1 MISLKRWQVAVLA
14 AVPIAIAVG
23 LISVA
28 LVQLHTWGL
37 SWVWAIVAVALA
49 GWRWLLGRWTRPVV
63 ASLEAAIADLN
74 LPEVSKAST
83 AAQKSL
89 AQSPGQSPPMAP
101 PSVAEAERQALAL
114 LTQIIAEAQQDGPL
128 WENWDQFWGR
138 CTTLVAGV
146 ARIYH
151 PEVPDPL
158 LEIYV
163 PQAYGLLRGTVDDLD
178 RWMAQL
184 SPVLGRV
191 TVGQAY
197 RAYGIYQRLEPAAR
211 KLLRLWGWG
220 QWLLNPAAAAAR
232 FLSQPLGDR
241 ANQQLLAN
249 LNQLLREAA
258 LQNLCRRAIALYGGS
273 TLPADTFQVAPPAP
287 APAQTATVRSLLE
300 RAEPPE
306 PIAQQPVN
314 LLLIGRTG
322 AGKSSL
328 INGLFDENLA
338 ETDVLPSTEAV
349 KSYRWSAPTG
359 ETLNLWDT
367 PGYEQVDRGEF
378 RDRVLAAAL
387 AADLTILVTP
397 ATDPALAMDGELLDG
412 VARLRRDQGEADGR
426 AIVVV
431 TQVDRLRPVRE
442 WQPPYLWRTG
452 DRPKERNIREA
463 IAYRQEVLGDRADV
477 VLPVVLPDGA
487 GRAGWGLEELAAA
500 LVDHLEPAKQVRL
513 ARFFNRLDRRAI
525 AAARI
530 IDKYVFQMSTTQGL
544 AAMLKSPVLH
554 FLSVM
559 TTGQAS
565 LATVLAEQ
573 IPVEQLPVVIG
584 KLQLAYELF
593 DFLLGDRGPDLTEI
607 AQESEAIATE
617 TEDKKTLTFDL
628 MRLWPILTA
637 GGHPPDRDARAL
649 GHALLEYW
657 LEGLSIEGLH
667 QRYRDRLQ
675 DG

>member
-1 MISLKRWQVAVLA
+1 MISLKPWQAVVLA
-14 AVPIAIAVG
+14 AVPIAIAGG
-23 LISVA
+23 LGAVA

-37 SWVWAIVAVALA
+37 SWIWAIVALLLG

-63 ASLEAAIADLN
+63 SSLEAAIADLDK
-74 LPEVSKAST
+74 LPTPEQSPKNSPTISPPT
-83 AAQKSL
+83 APEAQAQALKLL
-89 AQSPGQSPPMAP
+89 AQVM
-101 PSVAEAERQALAL
+101 
-114 LTQIIAEAQQDGPL
+114 AEAQQDGPL
-128 WENWDQFWGR
+128 WDNWDQFWGR

-146 ARIYH
+146 AQSYH

-184 SPVLGRV
+184 SPVLGQV

-197 RAYGIYQRLEPAAR
+197 RAYGVYQRLEPTAR
-211 KLLRLWGWG
+211 KLWRVWGWG

-232 FLSQPLGDR
+232 FLSQPVDQR

-273 TLPADTFQVAPPAP
+273 TLPADTFQLTPPAP
-287 APAQTATVRSLLE
+287 PKAQTATVRSLLE

-306 PIAQQPVN
+306 QVAQQPVN

-328 INGLFDENLA
+328 INGLFEAPLA
-338 ETDVLPSTEAV
+338 ETDVLPSTADLRP
-349 KSYRWSAPTG
+349 YRWSAPTG
-359 ETLNLWDT
+359 EALTLWDT
-367 PGYEQVDRGEF
+367 PGYEQVDRAEF
-378 RDRVLAAAL
+378 RDRVVAAAL
-387 AADLTILVTP
+387 AADVTILVTP
-397 ATDPALAMDGELLDG
+397 ATDPALAMDGDLLDE
-412 VARLRRDQGEADGR
+412 VARLREDQGVGADR

-442 WQPPYLWRTG
+442 WQPPYDWRTG
-452 DRPKERNIREA
+452 DRPKERHIREA
-463 IAYRQEVLGDRADV
+463 VAYRQEVLGDRGAV
-477 VLPVVLPDGA
+477 MLPVVLPDGA
-487 GRAGWGLEELAAA
+487 GREGWGLDALAAA
-500 LVDHLEPAKQVRL
+500 LIDHLEPAKQVRL

-554 FLSVM
+554 FLSLL
-559 TTGQAS
+559 TTGQSS
-565 LATVLAEQ
+565 LAAVLAQQ

-593 DFLLGDRGPDLTEI
+593 DFLRGDRAQALTAI
-607 AQESEAIATE
+607 AQESDDEAE
-617 TEDKKTLTFDL
+617 GEPPLTFDL
-628 MRLWPILTA
+628 MRLWPIVTT
-637 GGHPPDRDARAL
+637 GGYPPDRDAQAL
-649 GHALLEYW
+649 GYALLEYW
-657 LEGLSIEGLH
+657 LEGLSIEALH

-675 DG
+675 D

>member
-1 MISLKRWQVAVLA
+1 MISLKRWQWVVLA
-14 AVPIAIAVG
+14 LPPIAIAVA
-23 LISVA
+23 LISIA

-37 SWVWAIVAVALA
+37 SWIWAIVAVVLV

-63 ASLEAAIADLN
+63 ASLEAAIADLD
-74 LPEVSKAST
+74 LPETSSAPKT
-83 AAQKSL
+83 FPQT
-89 AQSPGQSPPMAP
+89 AP
-101 PSVAEAERQALAL
+101 PPAAEAERQALAL
-114 LTQIIAEAQQDGPL
+114 LAQVIEEARQDGPL

-146 ARIYH
+146 ARSYH

-197 RAYGIYQRLEPAAR
+197 RAYGVYQRLEPTAR

-273 TLPADTFQVAPPAP
+273 TLPAETFQVAPPVP
-287 APAQTATVRSLLE
+287 AQSQTATVRSLLE

-306 PIAQQPVN
+306 PIAQRPVN

-338 ETDVLPSTEAV
+338 ETDVLPSTAAV
-349 KSYRWSAPTG
+349 RPYRWRAPTG

-367 PGYEQVDRGEF
+367 PGYEQVDQGEF
-378 RDRVLAAAL
+378 RDRVLAAAI

-412 VARLRRDQGEADGR
+412 VARLRREQGEADGR

-442 WQPPYLWRTG
+442 WRPPYGWRTG
-452 DRPKERNIREA
+452 DRPKEQHIREA
-463 IAYRQEVLGDRADV
+463 VAYRQKVLGDRAAV

-487 GRAGWGLEELAAA
+487 GREGWGLDDLAAA
-500 LVDHLEPAKQVRL
+500 LMDHLEPTKQVRL

-544 AAMLKSPVLH
+544 TAMLKSPVLH
-554 FLSVM
+554 FLSIM

-565 LATVLAEQ
+565 LAAVLAEQ

-593 DFLLGDRGPDLTEI
+593 DFLRGDRPSDLTAI
-607 AQESEAIATE
+607 AQEPSNTEASAE
-617 TEDKKTLTFDL
+617 TDAIDGISGEKSLTFDL
-628 MRLWPILTA
+628 KRLWPIVTT

-649 GHALLEYW
+649 GYALLEYW
-657 LEGLSIEGLH
+657 LEGLSIEELH
-667 QRYRDRLQ
+667 RRYRDRLQ
-675 DG
+675 DA